1 MARMLARVSP
11 VGGDLYLIEEVS
23 RPTDPGF
30 GGGLPAGGGRPDQGL
45 PGYGHPDQGLP
56 GYGHPDQGL
65 PGMPPH
71 PWRPGHGGGPLPD
84 HDLPWGPGRPGN
96 ALPIAP
102 VRPSHPIT
110 LPPGMWP
117 PTLPPGANV
126 PDIGLPP
133 GRPGHPAQPIVIP
146 PDPDLGI
153 EQPIYLPEL
162 PEGVAL
168 LIALPN
174 AQPKSGTPPNT
185 QPAILVQSGKKPV
198 LVYVSAAATPK

>member
-1 MARMLARVSP
+1 MTRMLARVSP
-11 VGGDLYLIEEVS
+11 VGGDLYLIEDVS

-30 GGGLPAGGGRPDQGL
+30 GGGLPAGGGHPDQGL

-56 GYGHPDQGL
+56 GYGHPGNRPPGSWGGRPDQGL
-65 PGMPPH
+65 PGQG
-71 PWRPGHGGGPLPD
+71 GH
-84 HDLPWGPGRPGN
+84 PGN

-102 VRPSHPIT
+102 VRPDHPIT

-146 PDPDLGI
+146 PDPSIGI